1 MDWVTFWL
9 FLHVMGA
16 IAGFGVSFA
25 FPFLGAQGGKD
36 PAHANFAFRVTEL
49 ISQRWLIPLA
59 ILQGITGII
68 LILTVDWDLFANEWL
83 YIGIALYLIAFS
95 FSLLVQARTEHR
107 LIELTSLPPPQGA
120 TGGPPPEVAALG
132 RRLRLGGVFLAAN
145 LIAIVVLMVYKPGA
159 S

>member
-49 ISQRWLIPLA
+49 ISKRWLIPLA

-68 LILTVDWDLFANEWL
+68 LILTADWDLFANEWL

-107 LIELTSLPPPQGA
+107 LIQLTSQPPPPGA
-120 TGGPPPEVAALG
+120 TGEPPPEVAALG
-132 RRLRLGGVFLAAN
+132 RRLRLGGMFLAAN